1 MLQRAELLSMRTTY
15 SWLVYG
21 CYERLFLE
29 EEEAVVDTAD
39 LGDDSRDDDEDD
51 DIPWSAHVAVA

>member
-1 MLQRAELLSMRTTY
+1 MLPQRAALLSMRTIY

-21 CYERLFLE
+21 YYERLFLE

-39 LGDDSRDDDEDD
+39 LGDDSRDDDD
-51 DIPWSAHVAVA
+51 DIPPSAHVAVA

>member
-1 MLQRAELLSMRTTY
+1 MRTTY